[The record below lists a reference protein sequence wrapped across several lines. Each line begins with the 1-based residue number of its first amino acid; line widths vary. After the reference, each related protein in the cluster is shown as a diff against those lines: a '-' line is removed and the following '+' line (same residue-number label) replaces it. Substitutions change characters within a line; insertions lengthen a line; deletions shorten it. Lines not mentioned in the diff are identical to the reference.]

1 MFTAASLERPE
12 APEPHDAHGVPVSA
26 GQAALAHERSLIA
39 KNKAGRPGSIRRS
52 LFGAAYLLIGVAVW
66 WWLTTHHFA
75 GTEHS
80 QPSALPPVAALTTEK
95 EEIVVLPSSAQVAAN
110 IGLST
115 VERRP
120 LRDHLT
126 VPGRLDYD
134 ARHLLDYASPV
145 DGIVSRVF
153 VRIRQAV
160 AAGDSLAEVSSPD
173 VGLARDDVR
182 KCEDTWAIEKKASQW
197 ADTIADNVTSLLKLL
212 PDEPS
217 IAVIDE
223 QFKNQVLGAYREK
236 IVSAYS
242 RLLYV
247 EKVNKSTQSLS
258 QGGVLSGRIVEER
271 LSNQEV
277 AKANFAAACEE
288 SLFLTHQDSARA
300 KASLEQADRRLQI
313 SKQHLRALVGSRT
326 EGDASVAGS
335 TGELPPDSP
344 GEVYD
349 ISSLVMRTPFAGIV
363 EDVFLVAGQRV
374 RTGDKLF
381 VVADTSTLWVRA
393 QIHERQWTAV
403 EVSDGQSVRVTVPGA
418 DVHQTTARI
427 NHVGATV
434 EADSRSVP
442 LIAELSNDDA
452 HYKPGMFVW
461 VDLPQGEIRDAL
473 SVPASAVMRHE
484 GKAFVFVAEG
494 NDRFR
499 RQTIGIGVE
508 NGDYAEV
515 VSGLTAGQDVVSKGA
530 FVLKSELLLE
540 GDEDLTKAAQ
550 PPGVASP

>member
-1 MFTAASLERPE
+1 MGQPSLARE
-12 APEPHDAHGVPVSA
+12 H
-26 GQAALAHERSLIA
+26 SLSG
-39 KNKAGRPGSIRRS
+39 KKEGGRFGFIRRS
-52 LFGAAYLLIGVAVW
+52 LFGTVCLLVGVAAW

-75 GTEHS
+75 GTEHL
-80 QPSALPPVAALTTEK
+80 QPSPRPPVTVSQAEK
-95 EEIVVLPSSAQVAAN
+95 DEVVVMGSSAQVAAS

-120 LRDHLT
+120 LRDHIT

-153 VRIRQAV
+153 VRMRQGV
-160 AAGDSLAEVSSPD
+160 VAGDSLAEVSSPD

-182 KCEDTWAIEKKASQW
+182 KCEDTWAIEKKASDW
-197 ADTIADNVTSLLKLL
+197 ADTIANNVASLLKLL
-212 PDEPS
+212 LGNPTITE
-217 IAVIDE
+217 IEE
-223 QFKNQVLGAYREK
+223 QFKDRVLGAYREK
-236 IVSAYS
+236 IISAYS

-247 EKVNKSTQSLS
+247 EKVNKSTQLLS
-258 QGGVLSGRIVEER
+258 EGGVLSGRIVEER

-288 SLFLTHQDSARA
+288 SLFLTRQDSARA
-300 KASLEQADRRLQI
+300 EASLEQADRRVQI
-313 SKQHLRALVGSRT
+313 SKQHLRTLVGSRMD
-326 EGDASVAGS
+326 GASIAGS
-335 TGELPPDSP
+335 AGELPPDSP

-418 DVHQTTARI
+418 DVHQTVARI

-442 LIAELSNDDA
+442 LIAELANDDA

-461 VDLPQGEIRDAL
+461 VDLPQGEIRDTL
-473 SVPASAVMRHE
+473 SVPTSAVMRHE
-484 GKAFVFVAEG
+484 GKAFVFVADG
-494 NDRFR
+494 NGRFR
-499 RQTIGIGVE
+499 RQTIEIGVE
-508 NGDYAEV
+508 SGEYAEV
-515 VSGLTAGQDVVSKGA
+515 LSGLTVGQEVVSKGA

-540 GDEDLTKAAQ
+540 GDEELSKTAR